1 MGAKGVTVF
10 TLTSSAATRAT
21 DHLITK
27 EASIAPLSTSLPLRS
42 TSSTS
47 QTRAGN
53 SNPGVAWGQLAK
65 IRAHLGI
72 ADTRITTIG
81 EELTSADPLIGN
93 KEELRAVRTSLSV
106 IWGPPTALLII
117 VDSIGAMSTD
127 PKLSARCEAIELLS
141 L

>member
-47 QTRAGN
+47 RTRAGN

-65 IRAHLGI
+65 TKAHLGI
-72 ADTRITTIG
+72 ADTRITIG